1 MSKNNKDYGSK
12 KKKRY
17 AEYLIRQKQRDI
29 KTKRQSIR
37 QSIIADKNSTIEELA
52 AAMEIRSIEIQK

>member
-29 KTKRQSIR
+29 KKR
-37 QSIIADKNSTIEELA
+37 QSIIADKNSSIEEFA
-52 AAMEIRSIEIQK
+52 SAMGIKLR